1 MNYNLKDLRRAADL
15 TQVEVAEQL
24 GINQSTFS
32 RWERDRVEVPEEH
45 HAKLAE
51 ILGVDPEK
59 FRTADHDVFDI
70 LDELQDDFRTAESL
84 IENMSKRLIKA
95 RILHNRTRRELR
107 KVA

>member
-59 FRTADHDVFDI
+59 FRTPDHDVFHI

-84 IENMSKRLIKA
+84 IEDMAKRLVRA
-95 RILHNRTRRELR
+95 RVLQK
-107 KVA
+107 KVMRQAKDAA